1 MSPETFKHVEMFF
14 AGSTA
19 LGLVGHA
26 VNSFPT
32 PENKYGQ
39 WLLGCIKF
47 AVGQR
52 QSAMNAI
59 RGNDTVVS
67 AVPQGTGNGT
77 GSAVKTETTKT
88 NITPDAITTET
99 EKSVKTSTSVPNP
112 KSPEGKD

>member
-1 MSPETFKHVEMFF
+1 MMTPETWKHVEMFF

-32 PENKYGQ
+32 PQNVYGQ

-52 QSAMNAI
+52 QSAMNAL
-59 RGNDTVVS
+59 RGNDTVVY
-67 AVPQGTGNGT
+67 AAPRKGTGDGEPT
-77 GSAVKTETTKT
+77 DPPG
-88 NITPDAITTET
+88 
-99 EKSVKTSTSVPNP
+99 
-112 KSPEGKD
+112 